1 MKNQINIIFLVL
13 GLTSFFCLDMHAQIF
28 QKGDIVA
35 HAGIGLGST
44 YSFGGLG
51 LPLGGGVEFGVT
63 DNIGVGGDVGFVSAS
78 GLTIFYIGPKGYYH
92 FNDLLN
98 LDSEELDVY
107 GGISILYRN
116 FSVGDGI
123 FGVTASGIYPGFH
136 VGGRYFFS
144 ENLGAYAELGN
155 SYGWLKVGVCL
166 KL

>member
-1 MKNQINIIFLVL
+1 MDLN
-13 GLTSFFCLDMHAQIF
+13 AQVF

-51 LPLGGGVEFGVT
+51 LPLGGGVEFGIT
-63 DNIGVGGDVGFVSAS
+63 DNIGVGGDIGFVSAS

-98 LDSEELDVY
+98 LDSDELDVY
-107 GGISILYRN
+107 GGLRILSRH
-116 FSVGDGI
+116 FSVGEGI
-123 FGVTASGIYPGFH
+123 FGVSASGIYPGLH

-144 ENLGAYAELGN
+144 ESLGAYAELGN